1 VTLVKMPAEI
11 NIDEPE
17 GYIAEPDD
25 QGGNETPPEHLAIQA
40 SPAIVELAEQIYL
53 VFLKSLQPK
62 VTHALGCD
70 TRTVFIGT
78 EQSSLGRYLTDTE
91 PGIHKVILSLAPLD
105 GCVIMRF
112 SAELLFKAL
121 DILLAS
127 PADAIGARG
136 EPITE
141 IEFHLLRGFFRVF
154 EEVMKETW
162 RSVPGVALTPLPG
175 LSEENFHAYGESH
188 ALALKSTLE
197 IGGASGE
204 FDVVIPAFLA
214 RLSARFSGSGQGETI
229 PAQARI
235 TEVLGSAKVEL
246 DAVLSNLTIRIG
258 DLLELGPGQILLT
271 EKGAE
276 SGFECLVN
284 KRTGF
289 KGELVSAGDRY
300 GFQLGALAG
309 EADSPTD
316 R

>member
-1 VTLVKMPAEI
+1 MPDSF
-11 NIDEPE
+11 NIDEPDDI
-17 GYIAEPDD
+17 IAEPDD
-25 QGGNETPPEHLAIQA
+25 QAGNETPPELLAIQA
-40 SPAIVELAEQIYL
+40 SPAIVELAEQIHL
-53 VFLKSLQPK
+53 AFLKSLQPR
-62 VTHALGCD
+62 VTMALGCD
-70 TRTVFIGT
+70 TRTVYIGT
-78 EQSSLGRYLTDTE
+78 DQSSLARYLTEPE
-91 PGIHKVILSLAPLD
+91 PGIHQVILSLAPLA

-112 SAELLFKAL
+112 SSELLYKAL

-127 PADAIGARG
+127 PADATGARG
-136 EPITE
+136 ESITE

-162 RSVPGVALTPLPG
+162 RSVPGVALTVLPG
-175 LSEENFHAYGESH
+175 LTEENFHAYGESH
-188 ALALKSTLE
+188 ALAMKSTLV

-204 FDVVIPAFLA
+204 FDVIIPAFLA
-214 RLSARFSGSGQGETI
+214 RLSARLSRHGEAGTI
-229 PAQARI
+229 PAPARI

-258 DLLELGPGQILLT
+258 DLLELGPGQVLLT

-289 KGELVSAGDRY
+289 RGELVSAGDRY
-300 GFQLGALAG
+300 GFQLGAFAG